1 MSGKPELMIRSNGA
15 RFITVEGVEG
25 VGKSTN
31 IRFITQCLDSAG
43 VSYVLTREPG
53 GTVVAESI
61 RHLLLAKQE
70 ENLCEL
76 TELLLVF
83 AARAQHISQVIAP
96 ALANGT
102 WVICDRFTDATYAY
116 QGGGRGL
123 SMSVI
128 SQLETLVQ
136 GDLRPDVT
144 YILDLPP
151 ATGLQRATQRGELDR
166 FEVEKL
172 EFFDR
177 VRAAYLD
184 RARHEPERCIVINA
198 DASLETV
205 QSDIRRHLEGLL

>member
-1 MSGKPELMIRSNGA
+1 MIRSNGA

-25 VGKSTN
+25 VGKTTN
-31 IRFITQCLDSAG
+31 ILFITQCLDAAG

-61 RHLLLAKQE
+61 RSLLLAKQE

-83 AARAQHISQVIAP
+83 AARAQHIKQVIEP
-96 ALANGT
+96 ALAKGT

-123 SMSVI
+123 SVQTI
-128 SQLETLVQ
+128 AQLENLVQ

-144 YILDLPP
+144 YILDLAPV
-151 ATGLQRATQRGELDR
+151 TGLQRATQRGELDR
-166 FEVEKL
+166 FELEKL

-184 RARHEPERCIVINA
+184 RARQEPGRCIVINA
-198 DASLETV
+198 DATLDAV
-205 QSDIRRHLEGLL
+205 QSDIRKHLEGLL

>member
-1 MSGKPELMIRSNGA
+1 MIRSNGA

-31 IRFITQCLDSAG
+31 IQFITQCLDEAG
-43 VSYVLTREPG
+43 VHYVLTREPG
-53 GTVVAESI
+53 GTVVAEAI
-61 RHLLLAKQE
+61 RQLLLAKQE
-70 ENLCEL
+70 EDLCEL

-83 AARAQHISQVIAP
+83 AARAQHIKKVIEP
-96 ALANGT
+96 ALANGK

-123 SMSVI
+123 SVSAI
-128 SQLETLVQ
+128 AQLENLVQ

-144 YILDLPP
+144 YLLDLPP
-151 ATGLQRATQRGELDR
+151 ATGLQRASQRGELDR

-184 RARHEPERCIVINA
+184 RARQEPERCIVINA
-198 DASLETV
+198 DTSLDAV
-205 QSDIRRHLEGLL
+205 QSEIRRHLDGFL

>member
-1 MSGKPELMIRSNGA
+1 MNRSNGA

-25 VGKSTN
+25 VGKTTN
-31 IRFITQCLDSAG
+31 IRFITQCLDRAG

-61 RHLLLAKQE
+61 RQLLLAKQD

-83 AARAQHISQVIAP
+83 AARAQHIKRVIEP
-96 ALANGT
+96 ALASGK
-102 WVICDRFTDATYAY
+102 WVISDRFTDATYAY

-123 SMSVI
+123 STDTI

-151 ATGLQRATQRGELDR
+151 ATGLNRASQRGELDR
-166 FEVEKL
+166 FELEKL
-172 EFFDR
+172 AFFDK

-184 RARHEPERCIVINA
+184 RAAQEPERCVVINA
-198 DASLETV
+198 DAALEKV
-205 QSDIRRHLEGLL
+205 QLNIRKHLEGLL

>member
-1 MSGKPELMIRSNGA
+1 MIRSKGA
-15 RFITVEGVEG
+15 RFVTVEGVEG
-25 VGKSTN
+25 VGKTTN

-43 VSYVLTREPG
+43 VNYILTREPG

-83 AARAQHISQVIAP
+83 AARAQHIKKVIEP
-96 ALANGT
+96 ALESGT

-128 SQLETLVQ
+128 AQLETLVQ
-136 GDLRPDVT
+136 RDLRPDVT

-166 FEVEKL
+166 FELEKL

-177 VRAAYLD
+177 VRATYLD
-184 RARHEPERCIVINA
+184 RAGHEPERCIVINA
-198 DASLETV
+198 DAALEVV
-205 QSDIRRHLEGLL
+205 QSDIRRHLEELL

>member
-1 MSGKPELMIRSNGA
+1 MIRSNGA

-25 VGKSTN
+25 VGKTTN
-31 IRFITQCLDSAG
+31 IRFITQCLDAAG
-43 VSYVLTREPG
+43 VRYVLTREPG

-61 RHLLLAKQE
+61 RSLLLAKQE

-83 AARAQHISQVIAP
+83 AARAQHIKQVIEP
-96 ALANGT
+96 ALAKGS

-116 QGGGRGL
+116 QGAGRGL
-123 SMSVI
+123 SI
-128 SQLETLVQ
+128 QTIAQLEDLVQ

-144 YILDLPP
+144 YILDLAP
-151 ATGLQRATQRGELDR
+151 ATGMQRATQRGELDR
-166 FEVEKL
+166 FELEKL

-184 RARHEPERCIVINA
+184 RARQEPERCIVINA
-198 DASLETV
+198 DATLDAV
-205 QSDIRRHLEGLL
+205 QSDIRKHLEGLL

>member
-1 MSGKPELMIRSNGA
+1 MIRSNGA

-25 VGKSTN
+25 VGKTTN
-31 IRFITQCLDSAG
+31 IRFITQCLHTAG

-61 RHLLLAKQE
+61 RQLLLAKQD

-83 AARAQHISQVIAP
+83 AARAQHIKRVIEP
-96 ALANGT
+96 ALANGK

-123 SMSVI
+123 SMNTI
-128 SQLETLVQ
+128 AQLENLVQ

-151 ATGLQRATQRGELDR
+151 AIGLKRANQRGELDR
-166 FEVEKL
+166 FEQEKL
-172 EFFDR
+172 EFFDK
-177 VRAAYLD
+177 VRAVYLE
-184 RARHEPERCIVINA
+184 RAAQEPERCIII
-198 DASLETV
+198 DAQAALATV
-205 QSDIRRHLEGLL
+205 QYNIGKHLKGLL